1 MELKWSLL
9 VKVEVLKCLHFQFPA
24 LWFVTNSSSRKTMNA
39 SRDLLIII
47 PIFKY
52 AKSKIVFLVI
62 FVLPYGVR
70 TFRLGI
76 RIMPSVIS

>member
-9 VKVEVLKCLHFQFPA
+9 VKVDVLKCIHFQFPA
-24 LWFVTNSSSRKTMNA
+24 LWSVTNSSSHKTMNA
-39 SRDLLIII
+39 SRDLLIIN
-47 PIFKY
+47 PILKY
-52 AKSKIVFLVI
+52 TKSKTVFLVI
-62 FVLPYGVR
+62 FVLLYGVR